1 MPKPVERR
9 NLCCGLRPFG
19 PAAWAAHSKPPQ
31 HGIAGSGLPW
41 RLSLAGSTLALCP
54 FSITS
59 LMPAS
64 ALILPYNHGNLPARS
79 PMPASASTWRLI
91 LSSRRAPLPC
101 WACTSRRPASY
112 VGSNHGDQPL
122 WTLARLSFAL
132 ELRACLGSAVESPA
146 CLSPTA
152 ESPASQTLKLPDAPL
167 DGPETMASPGN

>member
-41 RLSLAGSTLALCP
+41 RLSLAGPTLALCP
-54 FSITS
+54 FSIAS

-64 ALILPYNHGNLPARS
+64 AYNHGNLPALP
-79 PMPASASTWRLI
+79 PMPASASAWRLI

-112 VGSNHGDQPL
+112 VGSNRGGRRS
-122 WTLARLSFAL
+122 WALARLSFAL
-132 ELRACLGSAVESPA
+132 ELQACLGSAVESPA